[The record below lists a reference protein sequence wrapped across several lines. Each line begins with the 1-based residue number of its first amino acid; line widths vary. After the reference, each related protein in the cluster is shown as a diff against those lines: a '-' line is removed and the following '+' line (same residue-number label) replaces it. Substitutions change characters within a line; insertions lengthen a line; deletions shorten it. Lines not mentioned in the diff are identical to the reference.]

1 MIPMR
6 TSTIFKSRWW
16 ALIWAAGI
24 LWFAL
29 DVAGDPAPVDGNN
42 ASADANA
49 PTDATGAPI
58 RKEDADALKNVIE
71 GL

>member
-6 TSTIFKSRWW
+6 TSTIFKNRWW
-16 ALIWAAGI
+16 ALLWAAGI

-29 DVAGDPAPVDGNN
+29 DVAGEPAPAGSN
-42 ASADANA
+42 SADAA
-49 PTDATGAPI
+49 MPTDATGAPVH
-58 RKEDADALKNVIE
+58 KDDADALKNVID

>member
-1 MIPMR
+1 MIPMK
-6 TSTIFKSRWW
+6 TSTVFKSRWW

-24 LWFAL
+24 IWFAL
-29 DVAGDPAPVDGNN
+29 DVAGDPAPADGNSTD
-42 ASADANA
+42 ASA

>member
-1 MIPMR
+1 MIPMK

-24 LWFAL
+24 VWFAL
-29 DVAGDPAPVDGNN
+29 DVAGAPADGN
-42 ASADANA
+42 STDATA

-58 RKEDADALKNVIE
+58 HKEDADALKNVID

>member
-6 TSTIFKSRWW
+6 SSTIFKNRWW

-24 LWFAL
+24 VWFAL
-29 DVAGDPAPVDGNN
+29 DVAGDPAPTDGNSTE
-42 ASADANA
+42 ATA

-58 RKEDADALKNVIE
+58 GKEDAEALKNVIE